1 LSGAGRLISLWAV
14 GFSASAL
21 AYTHGIAGY
30 SGQQPGIFCNQCHQG
45 GSTPQVTLSGPTGLD
60 AGEQATYTLT
70 ITGGAAAGCGFDAT
84 VSGDALLQVAE
95 SGTVNAG
102 GDIVHNTP
110 RSFSGGSCSFIFK
123 MTAGTTDGPVTLY
136 AAGNSVN
143 LDGTPNG
150 DRAGTTTM
158 DVNVNARKPDAGGTT
173 DSGTPD
179 AGSAPDAGA
188 PPDAGSPPPDSGT
201 VAPDAGN
208 SGSPPDAGPGAGT
221 PDAGSLGDSTQD
233 LVTEAG
239 CSAAGGTPLLLLA
252 AAALLRFRRR
262 SAKRASLPTQ

>member
-1 LSGAGRLISLWAV
+1 
-14 GFSASAL
+14 
-21 AYTHGIAGY
+21 
-30 SGQQPGIFCNQCHQG
+30 
-45 GSTPQVTLSGPTGLD
+45 LD
-60 AGEQATYTLT
+60 AGDQATYTLT
-70 ITGGAAAGCGFDAT
+70 ITGGAASGCGLDVS
-84 VSGDALLQVAE
+84 VSGDATLQVAQ

-102 GDIVHNTP
+102 GDITHTTP
-110 RSFSGGSCSFIFK
+110 KAFSGGTCAFDFK
-123 MTAGTTDGPVTLY
+123 MTAGTTDGPVTLF

-158 DVNVNARKPDAGGTT
+158 DVNVNARKPDAGGPP
-173 DSGTPD
+173 DAGAPPD
-179 AGSAPDAGA
+179 AGSTPDAGA

-201 VAPDAGN
+201 VAPDAGS